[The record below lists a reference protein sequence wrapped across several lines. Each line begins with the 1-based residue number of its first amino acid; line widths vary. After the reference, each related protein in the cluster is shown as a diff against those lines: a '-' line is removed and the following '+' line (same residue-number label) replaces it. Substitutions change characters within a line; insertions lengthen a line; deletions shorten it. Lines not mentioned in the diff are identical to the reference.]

1 MSTFFKEIAETMGD
15 RQELRL
21 NITKIGT
28 DLVILAV
35 PNFKDEGKHITISG
49 SPEDLD
55 LGFIEEIKKPLS
67 VKAEKLISNADSVST
82 EDEEEEEEEKDNP
95 PVTKKDTK
103 SETKKASG
111 KGKTAVKKDK
121 DKKPGDKVE
130 TPIPEVKVEEKKE
143 FTIVMT
149 ADAPEEKKDSI
160 SAEFVS
166 DVNSAIQKGE
176 LVLDNENPQQTNTPV
191 VEPEVKEELKEEEE
205 GPSKD
210 ELFEFFMAEG
220 KQAFADRKYNE
231 AEDAYTKAVEL
242 KPDDKKA
249 KSDLDQASKWVRAI
263 AKLNSNKEA

>member
-82 EDEEEEEEEKDNP
+82 EEEEEEEEEEGKDNP
-95 PVTKKDTK
+95 PV
-103 SETKKASG
+103 TKKASG
-111 KGKTAVKKDK
+111 KGKTAMKKDK
-121 DKKPGDKVE
+121 NKKPGDKVE
-130 TPIPEVKVEEKKE
+130 APVPEVKVEDKPEVKDNEFTDTQEMILGKDKKE
-143 FTIVMT
+143 FTITMT
-149 ADAPEEKKDSI
+149 ADAPEEKK
-160 SAEFVS
+160 E
-166 DVNSAIQKGE
+166 E
-176 LVLDNENPQQTNTPV
+176 TPVLINENPQQTNTPV
-191 VEPEVKEELKEEEE
+191 VEPEVKEELKEEEEE

-263 AKLNSNKEA
+263 AKLNSKEA